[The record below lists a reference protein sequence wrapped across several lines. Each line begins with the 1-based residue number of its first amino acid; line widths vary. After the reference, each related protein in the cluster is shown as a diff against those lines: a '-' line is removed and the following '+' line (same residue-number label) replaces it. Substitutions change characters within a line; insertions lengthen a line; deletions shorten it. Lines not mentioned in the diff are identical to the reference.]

1 MYDFDRLEDALKVRA
16 EQVAPDNL
24 YPYIA
29 GVLLSMIEFKNSI
42 EDTTKGLE
50 KSIQEHTGSYSE
62 QMLVDL
68 MWQHEPLDK
77 SL

>member
-24 YPYIA
+24 YAYIA
-29 GVLLSMIEFKNSI
+29 GVLLSMVEFKNSI

-50 KSIQEHTGSYSE
+50 KSIQKHTGSINE

>member
-29 GVLLSMIEFKNSI
+29 GFLLSMVEFKNSI

-50 KSIQEHTGSYSE
+50 KSIQEHKGSINE

-77 SL
+77 TV

>member
-29 GVLLSMIEFKNSI
+29 GVLLSMVEFKNSI

-50 KSIQEHTGSYSE
+50 KSIQEHTGSYGE

>member
-29 GVLLSMIEFKNSI
+29 GVLLSMVEFKNSI

>member
-29 GVLLSMIEFKNSI
+29 GVLLSMVEFKNSI

-50 KSIQEHTGSYSE
+50 KSIQEHTGSHSE

-77 SL
+77 TV